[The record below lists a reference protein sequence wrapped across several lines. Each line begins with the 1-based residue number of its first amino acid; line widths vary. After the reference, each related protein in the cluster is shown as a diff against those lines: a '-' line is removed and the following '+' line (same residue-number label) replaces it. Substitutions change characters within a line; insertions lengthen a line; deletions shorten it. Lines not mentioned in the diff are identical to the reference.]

1 MGSIFQGSP
10 QTATSYTTTSTET
23 PKWLQDAIFNQ
34 IQWAQNLANKPYEA
48 YTQPRTADLT
58 PQQTQAYANVTAN
71 QGAWSPALTAA
82 QTGTQGLAGTT
93 ATTNIANYM
102 NPYQQQVM
110 DVMAAQAARNLQQNI
125 LPGIGD
131 EFVRAGQFG
140 GSRMGEFASRAVRD
154 TQEAL
159 LNQQAQLA
167 QQGYTQ
173 ALGASQ
179 ADLTRQQSALQQ
191 MAQQAQAGQQMRAA
205 DVAALEA
212 AGIAQQQQAQRP
224 LDIAYQDWVQMQA
237 YPKAQ
242 MDWLSTQVRG
252 LAPIVPTTQ
261 TQSGSSTGQTYSQS
275 PLSQLASAGAAA
287 AGLYNSGLLPR

>member
-48 YTQPRTADLT
+48 YTPSRVAGFS
-58 PQQTQAYANVTAN
+58 PEQTQAYQNVVSN
-71 QGAWSPALTAA
+71 QGAWNPAFTAA

-93 ATTNIANYM
+93 STANIANYM
-102 NPYQQQVM
+102 NPYQQNVM
-110 DVMAAQAARNLQQNI
+110 DVMAAQAGRNLKENI
-125 LPGIGD
+125 MPNIGD
-131 EFVRAGQFG
+131 AFVRAGQFG
-140 GSRMGEFASRAVRD
+140 GTRMGEFASRAARD

-159 LNQQAQLA
+159 LQQQGQLA

-179 ADLTRQQSALQQ
+179 ADLARQQSALQQ
-191 MAQQAQAGQQMRAA
+191 LAAQSQLGQQMRTT
-205 DVAALEA
+205 DVAALES
-212 AGIAQQQQAQRP
+212 AGLAQQQQAQRP

-237 YPKAQ
+237 YPKSQ

-261 TQSGSSTGQTYSQS
+261 TQSGSTTGATYSQS

-287 AGLYNSGLLPR
+287 AGLYNSGLLK